1 VDRPGTT
8 LVQGTHHKFGS
19 MGSGVEFWW
28 CDFCVKCRGGVKW
41 ATCCG

>member
-19 MGSGVEFWW
+19 IGWCGVL
-28 CDFCVKCRGGVKW
+28 VV
-41 ATCCG
+41 